1 MAWLE
6 QMGERLAATSGHTAD
21 SLAVTPDR
29 MRELLEL
36 AGLAARSSGNRTN
49 APLLCYVLGLA
60 VGRGATFDEL
70 AETIREAL
78 ANDGSDTADG

>member
-6 QMGERLAATSGHTAD
+6 QIGERLAATGGQPTD

-49 APLLCYVLGLA
+49 APLLCYMLGLA
-60 VGRGATFDEL
+60 VGRGAAFDEL
-70 AETIREAL
+70 AEAVREAL
-78 ANDGSDTADG
+78 AEDGSDAKDG